1 MTASLGI
8 SFPVACSNSSLE
20 QLLSDIEAM
29 RICEGVTDSSL
40 LAVVNEQT
48 HKAFLDDL
56 PTLDQNNVVHFRTA
70 RDVNCTLLVS
80 GMMIRCQKC
89 ANLIKQLRSKVY
101 QESTHVTMSSSKF
114 TPNVHLS
121 TPQKLSKLA
130 GLAMDRATSK
140 KIASLEIRIKAMY
153 ANSSVAVDPA
163 LDTDLGPI
171 MTGSNATEAFI
182 KKAAFRS

>member
-1 MTASLGI
+1 MSLYQLLTEGIPDEHPPNYITHILSFADGKWQMWVHGKLMTASLGI
-8 SFPVACSNSSLE
+8 LCPVACSSSSLE

-70 RDVNCTLLVS
+70 RDVNCKLLVS

-89 ANLIKQLRSKVY
+89 ANLIKQL
-101 QESTHVTMSSSKF
+101 
-114 TPNVHLS
+114 
-121 TPQKLSKLA
+121 
-130 GLAMDRATSK
+130 
-140 KIASLEIRIKAMY
+140 
-153 ANSSVAVDPA
+153 
-163 LDTDLGPI
+163 
-171 MTGSNATEAFI
+171 
-182 KKAAFRS
+182 